1 MQISPDPISK
11 SCMTMRKFSFFLLIF
26 FSVWTHSHAQDLS
39 ASYQVKLYPKV
50 LRLEN
55 SASIDSI
62 LQLSSQGFFVHTESP
77 GLANRNFEYW
87 FEIDF
92 SDHLDIIGETDT
104 IYFYPGGVEISHLY
118 ISDRGKIKELSM
130 TLMADNELKRT
141 THQNIHFIPLP
152 VSSLFQDHK
161 LFVKSRYLRGTPDLS
176 KKIFAFSTPE
186 AHNLMSGYISPASFK
201 IQVLAYFFLGVAA
214 VLMVF
219 NVILFIYVKE
229 FQFIY
234 YGAFLLFQLIYYSR
248 ISPSLADYFGFEFPW
263 FYFGLT
269 TVSQLLINLFYLM
282 FIRHFLEFRKILP
295 RFDIVVRSIA
305 WLLIGLA
312 LINSFIIVFN
322 PYSLLQSYLMDG
334 QRYFM
339 AGFAFFGIGYLWFVY
354 PTKLKYFV
362 IAGTLIFTTGALM
375 TMFWLRLDYMIAGSA
390 IESTIF
396 ALGLSYKIKTI
407 SQQKQSAEKDAF
419 QTKLGALRAQINP
432 HFIFNSLSSI
442 QHLIS
447 SGQKEAALSYL
458 SKFSKF
464 VRQVLENS
472 IDVHVTLEKEVEL
485 LKVYLDLESLRFD
498 HSFSYQ
504 IHFPKDSNLS
514 YQEVPMLIVQ
524 PFVEN
529 AIKHG
534 LMPKQTGERK
544 VWIRFFDHADYI
556 LCEVEDNG
564 IGRIASAASKG
575 EIQRPSRG
583 MALTEERL
591 KMVNGV
597 ENPTQILIEDLVEG
611 TKISIKLPKL

>member
-1 MQISPDPISK
+1 MQA
-11 SCMTMRKFSFFLLIF
+11 R
-26 FSVWTHSHAQDLS
+26 THSVSQPRLKMKIHFFFPLALLLLWQSSLAQDLS
-39 ASYQVKLYPKV
+39 AHYQITLTPKI
-50 LRLEN
+50 LTLP
-55 SASIDSI
+55 SPSKSDSI
-62 LQLSSQGFFVHTESP
+62 VALAIKGLFEQNQPP
-77 GLANRNFEYW
+77 GIAHRNFEYW
-87 FEIDF
+87 FEVDF
-92 SDHLDIIGETDT
+92 SDHQEILSQTDS

-118 ISDRGKIKELSM
+118 LFQENEIKELNL
-130 TLMADNELKRT
+130 TLMAENVLKRNKYLNL
-141 THQNIHFIPLP
+141 HYVPIA
-152 VSSLFQDHK
+152 VKDLFEGSK
-161 LFVKSRYLRGTPDLS
+161 LLVKSRYLRGTPDLA
-176 KKIFAFSTPE
+176 KKVFAFSTPE
-186 AHNLMSGYISPASFK
+186 AHHLFAGFIGPNSFK
-201 IQVLAYFFLGVAA
+201 VQVLAYFFLGVAL

-219 NVILFIYVKE
+219 NLILFLYVKE
-229 FQFIY
+229 RQFIY

-248 ISPSLADYFGFEFPW
+248 ISPSLADYFGFDFPW
-263 FYFGLT
+263 FYFWLT
-269 TVSQLLINLFYLM
+269 TVSQLLINLFYLL
-282 FIRHFLEFRKILP
+282 FIRHFLEFPRVLQ
-295 RFDIVVRSIA
+295 RFDKIVKGIA
-305 WLLIGLA
+305 WLLMILV
-312 LINSFIIVFN
+312 LINSILILDN
-322 PYSLLQSYLMDG
+322 PYSLLQSHLMDG

-339 AGFAFFGIGYLWFVY
+339 AGFAFFGIFYLWTYY

-375 TMFWLRLDYMIAGSA
+375 TMFLLRLDYMITGSA

-407 SQQKQSAEKDAF
+407 SQDKQTAVKDAF

-447 SGQKEAALSYL
+447 SGQKDAALSYL
-458 SKFSKF
+458 TKFSKF

-498 HSFSYQ
+498 HSFSFQ
-504 IHFPKDSNLS
+504 IDFPKDSDLS

-534 LMPKQTGERK
+534 LMPKQGGERK
-544 VWIRFFDHADYI
+544 VWIRFYDQTDHI

-564 IGRIASAASKG
+564 IGRKASAALKG
-575 EIQRPSRG
+575 TNHRPSRG
-583 MALTEERL
+583 MTLTEERL
-591 KMVNGV
+591 KMVNGTDSQ
-597 ENPTQILIEDLVEG
+597 NQILIEDLSEG

>member
-1 MQISPDPISK
+1 M
-11 SCMTMRKFSFFLLIF
+11 
-26 FSVWTHSHAQDLS
+26 
-39 ASYQVKLYPKV
+39 
-50 LRLEN
+50 
-55 SASIDSI
+55 
-62 LQLSSQGFFVHTESP
+62 SSQGLFDQNVSP
-77 GLANRNFEYW
+77 GIAHRDFEYW
-87 FEIDF
+87 FEVDF
-92 SDHLDIIGETDT
+92 SPHLDVLSQTDS

-118 ISDRGKIKELSM
+118 IFQGGEVKELNL
-130 TLMADNELKRT
+130 TLMADNDLKRNKY
-141 THQNIHFIPLP
+141 QNIHYLPISVADFI
-152 VSSLFQDHK
+152 DGTK
-161 LFVKSRYLRGTPDLS
+161 LFVKSRYLRGTPDIG
-176 KKIFAFSTPE
+176 KKLFAFSTPE
-186 AHNLMSGYISPASFK
+186 AHNLLAGYLSPSSFK

-219 NVILFIYVKE
+219 NVILFFYVKE

-248 ISPSLADYFGFEFPW
+248 ISPNLADYFGFDFPW
-263 FYFGLT
+263 FYFWLT

-282 FIRHFLEFRKILP
+282 FIRHFLEFQKVLP
-295 RFDIVVRSIA
+295 QFDQLVVGIA
-305 WLLIGLA
+305 GLLIGLV
-312 LINSFIIVFN
+312 LINSFIIFSN
-322 PYSLLQSYLMDG
+322 PYSLVQSYLMDG

-339 AGFAFFGIGYLWFVY
+339 AGFAFFGIGYLWLFY
-354 PTKLKYFV
+354 PYKLKYFV
-362 IAGTLIFTTGALM
+362 IAGTLIFTSGALM
-375 TMFWLRLDYMIAGSA
+375 TMFLLRLDYMITGSA

-407 SQQKQSAEKDAF
+407 SQEKQAAEKDAF

-447 SGQKEAALSYL
+447 SGQREAALSYL

-498 HSFSYQ
+498 HGFSYH
-504 IHFPKDSNLS
+504 IDFPKESNFN

-534 LMPKQTGERK
+534 LMPKQSGDRK
-544 VWIRFFDHADYI
+544 VWIRFFDYPNHI

-564 IGRIASAASKG
+564 IGRKASAAAKG
-575 EIQRPSRG
+575 DIHRPSRG

-591 KMVNGV
+591 KMINGV
-597 ENPTQILIEDLVEG
+597 ENVTQISIEDLDKG

>member
-1 MQISPDPISK
+1 MSTATFSK
-11 SCMTMRKFSFFLLIF
+11 
-26 FSVWTHSHAQDLS
+26 DLS
-39 ASYQVKLYPKV
+39 ANYQVTLYPKV

-55 SASIDSI
+55 PISIDSV
-62 LQLSSQGFFVHTESP
+62 LELSSLGYFDQAEPP
-77 GLANRNFEYW
+77 GVADRNFEYW

-92 SDHLDIIGETDT
+92 SDHFDLLLKTDT

-118 ISDRGKIKELSM
+118 IFQNGNIKELNL
-130 TLMADNELKRT
+130 TLMAKNDLKRNT
-141 THQNIHFIPLP
+141 YQNIHYLP
-152 VSSLFQDHK
+152 ISGSDLIEGSK
-161 LFVKSRYLRGTPDLS
+161 LFVKSSYLRATPDLN

-186 AHNLMSGYISPASFK
+186 AHHLLAGYISPESFK
-201 IQVLAYFFLGVAA
+201 VQVLAYFFLGVAA
-214 VLMVF
+214 VLMIF
-219 NVILFIYVKE
+219 NLILFFYVKE

-234 YGAFLLFQLIYYSR
+234 YSSFLLFQLIYYSR
-248 ISPSLADYFGFEFPW
+248 ISPNLADYFGFDFPW
-263 FYFGLT
+263 FYFWLT
-269 TVSQLLINLFYLM
+269 TISQLLINFFYLL
-282 FIRHFLEFRKILP
+282 FIRHFLEFQKVLP
-295 RFDIVVRSIA
+295 RFDFVVRSIA
-305 WLLIGLA
+305 WLLIGWV
-312 LINSFIIVFN
+312 LINTMIIFFN
-322 PYSLLQSYLMDG
+322 PYSLLQSLLMDA

-354 PTKLKYFV
+354 PSKLKYFV
-362 IAGTLIFTTGALM
+362 IAGTLVFTSGALM
-375 TMFWLRLDYMIAGSA
+375 TMFFLKLDYMIAGSA

-396 ALGLSYKIKTI
+396 ALGLSYKIKSI
-407 SQQKQSAEKDAF
+407 NLQKQSAEKEAF

-447 SGQKEAALSYL
+447 SGQREAALTYL
-458 SKFSKF
+458 TKFSKF

-498 HSFSYQ
+498 HTFSYQ
-504 IHFPKDSNLS
+504 IDFPEDSNLS

-534 LMPKQTGERK
+534 LMPKESGERK
-544 VWIRFFDHADYI
+544 VWIRFFDRADHL

-564 IGRIASAASKG
+564 IGRKASAAAKG
-575 EIQRPSRG
+575 TIHRPSRG
-583 MALTEERL
+583 MVLTEERL
-591 KMVNGV
+591 KMINGV
-597 ENPTQILIEDLVEG
+597 ENQAQILIEDLHEG

>member
-1 MQISPDPISK
+1 MK
-11 SCMTMRKFSFFLLIF
+11 MKFIYFFLFILSFIW
-26 FSVWTHSHAQDLS
+26 SPVYAQDL
-39 ASYQVKLYPKV
+39 ATSYQVTLTPSV

-55 SASIDSI
+55 PANIDSI
-62 LQLSSQGFFVHTESP
+62 LHLSSKGIFVQNEPP
-77 GLANRNFEYW
+77 GIAHRDFEYW
-87 FEIDF
+87 FEVDF
-92 SDHLDIIGETDT
+92 SPHLNVLSQTDT

-118 ISDRGKIKELSM
+118 IFQEGKIKEHNL
-130 TLMADNELKRT
+130 TLMAENSMKRNKY
-141 THQNIHFIPLP
+141 QNVHFIPIA
-152 VSSLFQDHK
+152 VSDLFNGTK
-161 LFVKSRYLRGTPDLS
+161 LFVKSRYLRGTPDLG
-176 KKIFAFSTPE
+176 KKRFAFSTPE
-186 AHNLMSGYISPASFK
+186 AHNLLAGYINPSSFK

-219 NVILFIYVKE
+219 NVILFFYVKE
-229 FQFIY
+229 YQFIY

-248 ISPSLADYFGFEFPW
+248 ISPNLADYFGFDYPW
-263 FYFGLT
+263 FYFWLT

-282 FIRHFLEFRKILP
+282 FIRHFLEFQKILP
-295 RFDIVVRSIA
+295 RFDLVVLSIA
-305 WLLIGLA
+305 GLLIGLV
-312 LINSFIIVFN
+312 LINSFIIYSN
-322 PYSLLQSYLMDG
+322 PYSLFQSYLMDG

-354 PTKLKYFV
+354 PTNLKYFV

-375 TMFWLRLDYMIAGSA
+375 TMFWLRLDYMITGSA

-407 SQQKQSAEKDAF
+407 SQEKQSAEKDVF

-458 SKFSKF
+458 TKFSKF

-472 IDVHVTLEKEVEL
+472 IDVNVTLEKEVEL
-485 LKVYLDLESLRFD
+485 LKVYLDLESLRFE

-504 IHFPKDSNLS
+504 IDFPKDSNLN

-534 LMPKQTGERK
+534 LMPKQSGERK
-544 VWIRFFDHADYI
+544 VWIRFFDHEDHI

-564 IGRIASAASKG
+564 IGRKASAAAKG
-575 EIQRPSRG
+575 DIHRPSRG

-591 KMVNGV
+591 KMVNGM
-597 ENPTQILIEDLVEG
+597 ESQSQIMIEDLTQG
-611 TKISIKLPKL
+611 TKISIKLTKL

>member
-1 MQISPDPISK
+1 M
-11 SCMTMRKFSFFLLIF
+11 KFIYFFLFILSFIW
-26 FSVWTHSHAQDLS
+26 SPVYAQDL
-39 ASYQVKLYPKV
+39 ATSYQVTLTPSV

-55 SASIDSI
+55 PANIDSI
-62 LQLSSQGFFVHTESP
+62 LHLSSKGIFVQNEPP
-77 GLANRNFEYW
+77 GIAHRDFEYW
-87 FEIDF
+87 FEVDF
-92 SDHLDIIGETDT
+92 SPHLNVLSQTDT

-118 ISDRGKIKELSM
+118 IFQEGKIKEHNL
-130 TLMADNELKRT
+130 TLMAENSMKRNKY
-141 THQNIHFIPLP
+141 QNVHFMPIA
-152 VSSLFQDHK
+152 VSDLFNGTK
-161 LFVKSRYLRGTPDLS
+161 LFVKSRYLRGTPDLG
-176 KKIFAFSTPE
+176 KKRFAFSTPE
-186 AHNLMSGYISPASFK
+186 AHNLLAGYINPSSFK

-219 NVILFIYVKE
+219 NVILFFYVKE
-229 FQFIY
+229 YQFIY

-248 ISPSLADYFGFEFPW
+248 ISPNLADYFGYDYPW
-263 FYFGLT
+263 FYFWLT

-282 FIRHFLEFRKILP
+282 FIRHFLEFQKILP
-295 RFDIVVRSIA
+295 RFDLVVLSIA
-305 WLLIGLA
+305 GLLIGLV
-312 LINSFIIVFN
+312 LINSFIIYSN
-322 PYSLLQSYLMDG
+322 PYSLFQSYLMDG

-354 PTKLKYFV
+354 PTNLKYFV

-375 TMFWLRLDYMIAGSA
+375 TMFWLRLDYMITGSA

-407 SQQKQSAEKDAF
+407 SQEKQSAEKDAF

-458 SKFSKF
+458 TKFSKF

-472 IDVHVTLEKEVEL
+472 IDVNVTLEKEVEL
-485 LKVYLDLESLRFD
+485 LKVYLDLESLRFE

-504 IHFPKDSNLS
+504 IDFPKDSNLN

-534 LMPKQTGERK
+534 LMPKQSGERK
-544 VWIRFFDHADYI
+544 VWIRFFDHEDHI

-564 IGRIASAASKG
+564 IGRKASAAAKG
-575 EIQRPSRG
+575 DIHRPSRG

-591 KMVNGV
+591 KMVNGM
-597 ENPTQILIEDLVEG
+597 ESQSQIMIEDLTQG
-611 TKISIKLPKL
+611 TKISIKLTKL

>member
-1 MQISPDPISK
+1 M
-11 SCMTMRKFSFFLLIF
+11 KFIYFFLFILSFIW
-26 FSVWTHSHAQDLS
+26 SPVYAQDL
-39 ASYQVKLYPKV
+39 ATSYQVTLTPSV

-55 SASIDSI
+55 PANIDSI
-62 LQLSSQGFFVHTESP
+62 LHLSSKGIFVQNEPP
-77 GLANRNFEYW
+77 GIAHRDFEYW
-87 FEIDF
+87 FEVDF
-92 SDHLDIIGETDT
+92 SPHLNVLSQTDT

-118 ISDRGKIKELSM
+118 IFQEGKIKEHNL
-130 TLMADNELKRT
+130 TLMAENSMKRNKY
-141 THQNIHFIPLP
+141 QNVHFIPIA
-152 VSSLFQDHK
+152 VSDLFNGTK
-161 LFVKSRYLRGTPDLS
+161 LFVKSRYLRGTPDLG
-176 KKIFAFSTPE
+176 KKRFAFSTPE
-186 AHNLMSGYISPASFK
+186 AHNLLAGYINPSSFK

-219 NVILFIYVKE
+219 NVILFFYVKE
-229 FQFIY
+229 YQFIY

-248 ISPSLADYFGFEFPW
+248 ISPNLADYFGYDYPW
-263 FYFGLT
+263 FYFWLT

-282 FIRHFLEFRKILP
+282 FIRHFLEFQKILP
-295 RFDIVVRSIA
+295 RFDLVVLSIA
-305 WLLIGLA
+305 GLLIGLV
-312 LINSFIIVFN
+312 LINSFIIYSN
-322 PYSLLQSYLMDG
+322 PYSLFQSYLMDG

-354 PTKLKYFV
+354 PTNLKYFV

-375 TMFWLRLDYMIAGSA
+375 TMFWLRLDYMITGSA

-407 SQQKQSAEKDAF
+407 SQEKQSAEKDAF

-458 SKFSKF
+458 TKFSKF

-472 IDVHVTLEKEVEL
+472 IDVNVTLEKEVEL
-485 LKVYLDLESLRFD
+485 LKVYLDLESLRFE

-504 IHFPKDSNLS
+504 IDFPKDSNLN

-534 LMPKQTGERK
+534 LMPKQSGERK
-544 VWIRFFDHADYI
+544 VWIRFFDHEDHI

-564 IGRIASAASKG
+564 IGRKASAAAKG
-575 EIQRPSRG
+575 DIHRPSRG

-591 KMVNGV
+591 KMVNGM
-597 ENPTQILIEDLVEG
+597 ESQSQIMIEDLTQG
-611 TKISIKLPKL
+611 TKISIKLTKL

>member
-1 MQISPDPISK
+1 
-11 SCMTMRKFSFFLLIF
+11 MRKFSVFLLIF
-26 FSVWTHSHAQDLS
+26 FSVWTHSLAQDLS

-55 SASIDSI
+55 AASIDSI
-62 LQLSSQGFFVHTESP
+62 LQLSSQGLFIETESP

-104 IYFYPGGVEISHLY
+104 IYFYPGGVEISQLY

-152 VSSLFQDHK
+152 VSSLFEDHK

-234 YGAFLLFQLIYYSR
+234 YGAFLFFQLIYYSR

-263 FYFGLT
+263 FYFWLT

-312 LINSFIIVFN
+312 LINSFILIFN

-354 PTKLKYFV
+354 PNKLKYFV

-375 TMFWLRLDYMIAGSA
+375 TMFLLRLDYMIAGSA

-407 SQQKQSAEKDAF
+407 SQLKRSAEKDAF

-504 IHFPKDSNLS
+504 IHFPKDSTLS

-544 VWIRFFDHADYI
+544 VWIRFFDHADHI

>member
-1 MQISPDPISK
+1 MK
-11 SCMTMRKFSFFLLIF
+11 MKFIYFFLFILSFIW
-26 FSVWTHSHAQDLS
+26 SPVYAQDL
-39 ASYQVKLYPKV
+39 ATSYQVTLTPSV

-55 SASIDSI
+55 PANIDSI
-62 LQLSSQGFFVHTESP
+62 LHLSSKGIFVQNEPP
-77 GLANRNFEYW
+77 GIAHRDFEYW
-87 FEIDF
+87 FEVDF
-92 SDHLDIIGETDT
+92 SPHLNVLSQTDT

-118 ISDRGKIKELSM
+118 IFQEGKIKEHNL
-130 TLMADNELKRT
+130 TLMAENSMKRNKY
-141 THQNIHFIPLP
+141 QNVHFMPIA
-152 VSSLFQDHK
+152 VSDLFNGTK
-161 LFVKSRYLRGTPDLS
+161 LFVKSRYLRGTPDLG
-176 KKIFAFSTPE
+176 KKRFAFSTPE
-186 AHNLMSGYISPASFK
+186 AHNLLAGYINPSSFK

-219 NVILFIYVKE
+219 NVILFFYVKE
-229 FQFIY
+229 YQFIY

-248 ISPSLADYFGFEFPW
+248 ISPNLADYFGYDYPW
-263 FYFGLT
+263 FYFWLT

-282 FIRHFLEFRKILP
+282 FIRHFLEFQKILP
-295 RFDIVVRSIA
+295 RFDLVVLSIA
-305 WLLIGLA
+305 GLLIGLV
-312 LINSFIIVFN
+312 LINSFIIYSN
-322 PYSLLQSYLMDG
+322 PYSLFQSYLMDG

-354 PTKLKYFV
+354 PTNLKYFV

-375 TMFWLRLDYMIAGSA
+375 TMFWLRLDYMITGSA

-407 SQQKQSAEKDAF
+407 SQEKQSAEKDVF

-458 SKFSKF
+458 TKFSKF

-472 IDVHVTLEKEVEL
+472 IDVNVTLEKEVEL
-485 LKVYLDLESLRFD
+485 LKVYLDLESLRFE

-504 IHFPKDSNLS
+504 IDFPKDSNLN

-534 LMPKQTGERK
+534 LMPKQSGERK
-544 VWIRFFDHADYI
+544 VWIRFFDHEDHI

-564 IGRIASAASKG
+564 IGRKASAAAKCD
-575 EIQRPSRG
+575 IHRPSRG

-591 KMVNGV
+591 KMVNGM
-597 ENPTQILIEDLVEG
+597 ESQSQIMIEDLTQG
-611 TKISIKLPKL
+611 TKISIKLTKL